1 MKKRLA
7 QEKDG
12 KETEIQQLEGALV
25 KNKVAVEAGC
35 GVDALTSR
43 GYGMVEDDVLAL
55 NVYEALYLVSK
66 GMLKVSKGKKRGMSL
81 GFEQLLHQFK
91 RLDGDLWVRYLVY
104 RDWRSRG
111 YVVREGFGLDIDF
124 RIYERGAYGK
134 KPATYLV
141 LSIQEGK
148 PIPVKRLAQVLRHV
162 QSLKKK
168 LVLSVVNRRGEV
180 VYYSLSK
187 LTMR

>member
-1 MKKRLA
+1 MV
-7 QEKDG
+7 QS
-12 KETEIQQLEGALV
+12 
-25 KNKVAVEAGC
+25 KVAIEAKSEID
-35 GVDALTSR
+35 VLTSR
-43 GYGMVEDDVLAL
+43 GYGIVEDDVLVL
-55 NVYEALYLVSK
+55 NVYETLYLVSK
-66 GMLKVSKGKKRGMSL
+66 GILTVSKGKKQGKSL

-91 RLDGDLWVRYLVY
+91 RLNGDLWVKYLVY

-124 RIYERGAYGK
+124 RIYERGTYGK

-141 LSIQEGK
+141 LSVQEGK

>member
-1 MKKRLA
+1 LRKRQS
-7 QEKDG
+7 QEENG
-12 KETEIQQLEGALV
+12 KETEIQQLKGLIV
-25 KNKVAVEAGC
+25 QNRVVIEAG
-35 GVDALTSR
+35 GVDVLTSR
-43 GYGMVEDDVLAL
+43 GYGIVEDEVCTL

-66 GMLKVSKGKKRGMSL
+66 RMLTVSKGKKCDQPL
-81 GFEQLLHQFK
+81 GFEQLLHEF
-91 RLDGDLWVRYLVY
+91 RHLDEDLWVRYLVY

-124 RIYERGAYGK
+124 RVYERGTYMK
-134 KPATYLV
+134 KAAAYLV

-148 PIPVKRLAQVLRHV
+148 PIPVMRLAKVLRHV

-187 LTMR
+187 LTMK

>member
-1 MKKRLA
+1 MRKKQSL
-7 QEKDG
+7 EEGG
-12 KETEIQQLEGALV
+12 KETELQQLEGSIV
-25 KNKVAVEAGC
+25 QNRVAIEAGM
-35 GVDALTSR
+35 VDVLTSR
-43 GYGMVEDDVLAL
+43 GYGVVEDGVCTL

-66 GMLKVSKGKKRGMSL
+66 GMLTVSTRKQRGQTL
-81 GFEQLLHQFK
+81 GFEQLLHEF
-91 RLDGDLWVRYLVY
+91 RLSDADLWVKYIVY

-124 RIYERGAYGK
+124 RVYERGTYGK
-134 KPATYLV
+134 KPAAYLV
-141 LSIQEGK
+141 LNIQEGK
-148 PIPVKRLAQVLRHV
+148 PIPVMRLTQVLRHV

-187 LTMR
+187 LTMK